1 MKVEW
6 HKKSTY
12 LTNTILQYVIEKKM
26 CVYVITVFAWSY
38 KILETEV
45 AGHHMVHKTS
55 CVDDRPGA
63 VPRAFSLEIIWFD
76 MTHVSPN
83 YNSLIIAVLPFN

>member
-1 MKVEW
+1 
-6 HKKSTY
+6 
-12 LTNTILQYVIEKKM
+12 M

-63 VPRAFSLEIIWFD
+63 VPRAFSLEII
-76 MTHVSPN
+76 
-83 YNSLIIAVLPFN
+83 